1 MLNAIIGFEISV
13 HQLQG
18 KVKIGQNKSQKDLQG
33 VVKALDKSSLGNE
46 KAISALIKKHL
57 KSKD

>member
-18 KVKIGQNKSQKDLQG
+18 KVKIGQNISQKDLQG
-33 VVKALDKSSLGNE
+33 VVKALDKSSLEN
-46 KAISALIKKHL
+46 KKQFL
-57 KSKD
+57 L